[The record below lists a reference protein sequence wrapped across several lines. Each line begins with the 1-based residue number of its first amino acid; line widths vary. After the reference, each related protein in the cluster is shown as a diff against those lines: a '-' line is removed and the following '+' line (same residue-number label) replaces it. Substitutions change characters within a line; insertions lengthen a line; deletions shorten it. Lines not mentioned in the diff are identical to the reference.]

1 MMKTTISSFIFLF
14 AIYSNAQLEP
24 IEEGIYKWN
33 DFPVKK
39 SELKEGRSILEG
51 SSPHLEYIEMHATT
65 QMPGATPG
73 PAHANKDIEECIIV
87 REGTM
92 KITIEGKS
100 TVLGPEGVILLMP
113 QQMHQMENI
122 GDTNLTYYVIR
133 YRSKK
138 PMNIERGA
146 KAGGSL
152 MINADSLTYKP
163 SSRGGGVPYFDRETA
178 MCERYEMHVTQ
189 LDKLGPSHEPHK
201 HIETEIILM
210 MAGNTEMTIAGKTYQ
225 AGPGD
230 FYLAKSGS
238 MHGIKNLGEGSCRYF
253 AFKWN

>member
-1 MMKTTISSFIFLF
+1 MKNLLAGVLVFTSLLL
-14 AIYSNAQLEP
+14 NAQMEP
-24 IEEGIYKWN
+24 IKEGLYFW
-33 DFPVKK
+33 DEFPVKK
-39 SELKEGRSILEG
+39 SDLKEGRAILEG
-51 SSPHLEYIEMHATT
+51 TSPHLEYIEMHATT
-65 QMPGATPG
+65 QKPGAIPG

-92 KITIEGKS
+92 KITIEGESKI
-100 TVLGPEGVILLMP
+100 LGPEGVILLMP
-113 QQMHQMENI
+113 QQMHQMENV
-122 GDTNLTYYVIR
+122 GDSDLTYYVIR

-138 PMNIERGA
+138 PMNIERGS

-152 MINADSLTYKP
+152 MINADSLTFKP

-189 LDKLGPSHEPHK
+189 LDELGPSHEPHT
-201 HIETEIILM
+201 HVETEIILM

-238 MHGIKNLGEGSCRYF
+238 LHGIKNLGKGSCRYF

>member
-1 MMKTTISSFIFLF
+1 MKTTISSFIFLF

-100 TVLGPEGVILLMP
+100 TVLGPEGVVLLMP

-138 PMNIERGA
+138 PMNIERGS

-152 MINADSLTYKP
+152 MINADSLTYMP

>member
-1 MMKTTISSFIFLF
+1 MKTTISSFIFLF

-138 PMNIERGA
+138 PMNIERGT

-152 MINADSLTYKP
+152 MINADFLTYKP

-189 LDKLGPSHEPHK
+189 LDELGTSHEPHK
-201 HIETEIILM
+201 HVETEIILM
-210 MAGNTEMTIAGKTYQ
+210 MAGNTEMTIAGKTYK